1 MREGQVRRVRDAY
14 LDVIEGRTD
23 STAIFW
29 AVERSSSTAEW
40 LAGIE
45 SARQI
50 LKERDQ
56 ED

>member
-29 AVERSSSTAEW
+29 AVGRSSSTAEW